1 MAKPWSKPFIIS
13 KDLLSTPSVGQCP
26 RFYIAALLLV
36 SVQPGERAQAGHFHM
51 KSLTW
56 RRSCKA
62 GSLEGQQGPQE
73 ATPVQRLAEEEGVG
87 PRPPGCRLGYR
98 GDPASEKPRTGPGA
112 CAPYAPF
119 SPAFRL
125 TPLLPCHK
133 PGDTSWQRSRE
144 KTLNTEQ
151 TKDKDGGGPEEAQP
165 WISAPALCERRPAV
179 MVWTACLARH
189 GPGSLCAALGPE
201 GVRIMRP
208 RYGGR

>member
-26 RFYIAALLLV
+26 RFYTAALLLV

-98 GDPASEKPRTGPGA
+98 GDPASEKPRTDQGPVPHMLPSPQPSGSHPCFRVTNQGTPVGKGA
-112 CAPYAPF
+112 
-119 SPAFRL
+119 
-125 TPLLPCHK
+125 
-133 PGDTSWQRSRE
+133 
-144 KTLNTEQ
+144 
-151 TKDKDGGGPEEAQP
+151 
-165 WISAPALCERRPAV
+165 ERRP
-179 MVWTACLARH
+179 
-189 GPGSLCAALGPE
+189 
-201 GVRIMRP
+201 
-208 RYGGR
+208 